1 MTNKFFLFFS
11 CPRNA
16 TFEAATAAAAAAAVH
31 RLETRK
37 RNFKGNAKAL
47 S

>member
-1 MTNKFFLFFS
+1 MTNKFFFFS

-16 TFEAATAAAAAAAVH
+16 TFEAAAAAAVVH